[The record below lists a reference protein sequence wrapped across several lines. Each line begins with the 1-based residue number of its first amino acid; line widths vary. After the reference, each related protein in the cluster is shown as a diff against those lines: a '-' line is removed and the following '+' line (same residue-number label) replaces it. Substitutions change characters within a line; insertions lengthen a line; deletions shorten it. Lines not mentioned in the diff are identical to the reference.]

1 MFPPEAVSLDID
13 LRPGRP
19 FSNLPGNLS
28 SHMSF
33 LFSYFSTR
41 AITHQ
46 FFLPRRLRGTEGNKN
61 VFSLSLSLCGYFFPH
76 RSLFFTGS
84 K

>member
-33 LFSYFSTR
+33 LFSYFSR
-41 AITHQ
+41 VA
-46 FFLPRRLRGTEGNKN
+46 NKK
-61 VFSLSLSLCGYFFPH
+61 SI
-76 RSLFFTGS
+76 
-84 K
+84 KA